1 MKTTQTR
8 FLLPAALGVS
18 ALLAAAAPAARA
30 ERLVLL
36 TTANSLVTVDSNR
49 PGTALE
55 LLTVN
60 GLPAGETLLGFD
72 VRPANGSLVA
82 VSSASRLYTVRVDA
96 TGTSATATAIG
107 TAPFTPALQGSLFS
121 FNFNPTVDRIRLVS
135 EARQDLR
142 LNPDTGTVAF
152 TDGNETYATTDA
164 NAAVS
169 PAVSGVAYTGSGPN
183 ATVTQLYVIES
194 AAGVL
199 ALQNPPNN
207 GTLTTVGP
215 LGVGANVRA
224 RGFDISNATERGYV
238 NFLVN
243 GVPTLYSVNLGT
255 GASTSLGA
263 LPTSFTAT
271 GAAAPT
277 AIAGYN
283 SLTVPFQNVVRQHSA
298 DGFVTK
304 AQAVATNFTVGNA
317 LNPGAGSGA
326 ALRVVIRGF
335 GPSLGDG
342 GVGDPVLRVFRLVPA
357 NGTTPGGAVQI
368 ALSKDYTKNADGGA
382 AVTATG
388 YAPGSTTESA
398 VVLTLEPGT
407 YQARV
412 TSQKGTTQGN
422 ARVEVLELD

>member
-1 MKTTQTR
+1 MKTLKKTR
-8 FLLPAALGVS
+8 LFLPAALGV
-18 ALLAAAAPAARA
+18 ALLAAVPAARA

-36 TTANSLVTVDSNR
+36 TTTNSLVTVDSNR

-55 LLTVN
+55 LLSIN
-60 GLPAGETLLGFD
+60 GLPTGETLLGFD
-72 VRPANGSLVA
+72 VRPRDGSLVA
-82 VSSASRLYTVRVDA
+82 VSSASRLYTVRVDGG
-96 TGTSATATAIG
+96 GTSATATAIG
-107 TAPFTPALQGSLFS
+107 TAPFTPALQGTLFS

-142 LNPDTGTVAF
+142 LNPDTGGVAF
-152 TDGNETYATTDA
+152 TDGNEAYASTDP
-164 NAAVS
+164 NAALS
-169 PAVSGVAYTGSGPN
+169 PAVTGVSYTSSGPN
-183 ATVTQLYVIES
+183 ASVTQLYVIES

-207 GTLTTVGP
+207 GTLTTVGS

-224 RGFDISNATERGYV
+224 RGFEISNATERAYANFVV
-238 NFLVN
+238 NN
-243 GVPTLYSVNLGT
+243 VPTLYSVNLGT

-263 LPTSFTAT
+263 LPTSFTAA
-271 GAAAPT
+271 GATAPT

-304 AQAVATNFTVGNA
+304 SQSVATNFTVGNA
-317 LNPGAGSGA
+317 LNSGAGSGS

-335 GPSLGDG
+335 GPSLGSG
-342 GVGDPVLRVFRLVPA
+342 GVGDPQLRVYRLVPA

-368 ALSKDYTKNADGGA
+368 ALSKDYTRNADGGA

-388 YAPGSTTESA
+388 YAPGSAVESA

-412 TSQKGTTQGN
+412 ASQKGTTQGF